1 MPNRVTGAIFA
12 LVLGTICAQHWLA
25 SLPAPWGGPNV
36 LIAGAAAL
44 AAALYGTTELL
55 LAMRRSLGRPPGISG
70 LANRL
75 REAFGLS
82 PAALGA
88 LAVSVLMT
96 AWALAVY
103 LWNDNFEL
111 NEWGKLALG
120 GGVLL
125 AVCISVNSARRGGI
139 VLLAIVLAVWVSAVF
154 GLALAVVPD
163 PLAYWWVA
171 LANPAQRSIGV
182 IVTEG
187 RTAGLAVETA
197 IFGQQLAVAIP
208 LALAALVGGSLVFAP
223 SLFAG
228 APGRWRRRTA
238 EAALFA
244 ALAAL
249 AIALVVNGSR
259 SAEYGTIAGIMIGLP
274 LLWRVSRWRQRL
286 MWSLGLFGLCLLA
299 AFNPVFDAGD
309 LRDLIKATS
318 SDNRAGSVAGSA
330 DRDSQADY
338 GATQSG
344 NGNGGSAIFANL
356 KTDRRCSNLAM
367 PAQLCYRIG
376 GLNNRRS
383 YVVQLRA
390 RYQDGYGSEIGEAST
405 HPNPE
410 RTITV
415 SWDKTDAPEL
425 TGYEFRLRP
434 AGAAGFTPWRTL
446 ANGNA
451 KGERGMTI
459 NADSAK
465 MAALRTALDLS
476 EFDDGRTIGS
486 LYAFGGWSLRSRLY
500 QNMMAFRYA
509 MDYPLGAGK
518 YAPEQSHIGIEL
530 DARDEAILLNAT
542 VHNQFLR
549 TLTLYGY
556 PGMFLLGTLYAMA
569 VWSLAR
575 SAVTALRQRT
585 ENLLLMTAA
594 TGMAL
599 TAYLAVSMLNAPGPF
614 SGDWSHF
621 LLLGLAFCIEKI
633 AMRNT
638 VKDEENQS

>member
-44 AAALYGTTELL
+44 AAALYGATELL
-55 LAMRRSLGRPPGISG
+55 LAMRRHPGRPPGISG

-125 AVCISVNSARRGGI
+125 AVCISVNSARRAGI

-154 GLALAVVPD
+154 GLALAAVPD
-163 PLAYWWVA
+163 PLAYWWLI
-171 LANPAQRSIGV
+171 LADPAERTIGGV
-182 IVTEG
+182 VTEG
-187 RTAGLAVETA
+187 RSAGLAVETA

-208 LALAALVGGSLVFAP
+208 LALTALVGGAAAFAP

-228 APGRWRRRTA
+228 TPERWRQQIG
-238 EAALFA
+238 EVVLFA
-244 ALAAL
+244 ALATL
-249 AIALVVNGSR
+249 AIALVINGTR
-259 SAEYGTIAGIMIGLP
+259 AAEYSTVVAAIIGLP
-274 LLWRVSRWRQRL
+274 LLWRVRRWRKRL
-286 MWSLGLFGLCLLA
+286 LWSLGLLGLCLLA
-299 AFNPVFDAGD
+299 AFNPVFDA
-309 LRDLIKATS
+309 RDLTGRIKAVSGDSRGRSAAGNTDRALQ
-318 SDNRAGSVAGSA
+318 SDYRAA
-330 DRDSQADY
+330 QM
-338 GATQSG
+338 G
-344 NGNGGSAIFANL
+344 NGNRGSALFANL
-356 KTDRRCSNLAM
+356 KAGRRCGNLDLT
-367 PAQLCYRIG
+367 AQLCYRIG

-410 RTITV
+410 RAITV
-415 SWDKTDAPEL
+415 SWDKIDAPEI

-434 AGAAGFTPWRTL
+434 EGAVGFTPWRTL
-446 ANGNA
+446 ASGGE
-451 KGERGMTI
+451 KGGRGMTI

-476 EFDDGRTIGS
+476 EFDEGRTIAS
-486 LYAFGGWSLRSRLY
+486 LYAFGGWSLQSRLY
-500 QNMMAFRYA
+500 QSMMAFRYA
-509 MDYPLGAGK
+509 RDYPLGAGK
-518 YAPEQSHIGIEL
+518 YAPDKSHIGMEL
-530 DARDEAILLNAT
+530 EARDEAILLNAT

-556 PGMFLLGTLYAMA
+556 PGLFLLGALYAMA
-569 VWSLAR
+569 MWSLAR
-575 SAVTALRQRT
+575 AAITSLLRGNDR
-585 ENLLLMTAA
+585 LFLMT
-594 TGMAL
+594 TSTSMAL
-599 TAYLAVSMLNAPGPF
+599 TAYLGVSMLNAPGPF

-633 AMRNT
+633 AMRSA
-638 VKDEENQS
+638 VKGEESQS